1 MKFGWKYKTGALALS
16 VAMLSMSATAQVAVK
31 GQSGVITPPINVA
44 PATTKNKCH
53 GPGCHMQDG
62 SAVTESAKNKTGTI
76 PVENDVAN
84 PATERGIK
92 DPGVRS
98 CGNCGLTGK
107 EAAPPPVDDGAAPP
121 SAEWETGQIRD
132 KGKPQRPPATE
143 RRAHSGPGGTP
154 PSTAKKGAK
163 PAG

>member
-1 MKFGWKYKTGALALS
+1 
-16 VAMLSMSATAQVAVK
+16 MLSMSATAQVATK
-31 GQSGVITPPINVA
+31 GKSGVMPPPIDLA

-62 SAVTESAKNKTGTI
+62 SAVTESAKNKSGTI
-76 PVENDVAN
+76 PVENDIAN
-84 PATERGIK
+84 PATEKGIK
-92 DPGVRS
+92 DPAVKG
-98 CGNCGLTGK
+98 CGSCGLTGK
-107 EAAPPPVDDGAAPP
+107 EASPPPVDDGAAPGSEQRKFNDQWSGAPP

-143 RRAHSGPGGTP
+143 RRAHNGPGGTP